1 MRATALLTVSLP
13 PSLARQV
20 EKVSEEE
27 ARTKSELLREALRL
41 YIDTREARRAV
52 AREQLGRLVAR
63 IRARNRTTKPQVVRN
78 AIRGAVGQARTAE
91 RRKKGRAAL

>member
-13 PSLARQV
+13 SSLARQV
-20 EKVSEEE
+20 KKVSREE

-52 AREQLGRLVAR
+52 AREHLGHLVAH
-63 IRARNRTTKPQVVRN
+63 IRARNRAVKPGVVRT
-78 AIRGAVGQARTAE
+78 AIRRAIEESRAAE
-91 RRKKGRAAL
+91 RGKRGRAAP